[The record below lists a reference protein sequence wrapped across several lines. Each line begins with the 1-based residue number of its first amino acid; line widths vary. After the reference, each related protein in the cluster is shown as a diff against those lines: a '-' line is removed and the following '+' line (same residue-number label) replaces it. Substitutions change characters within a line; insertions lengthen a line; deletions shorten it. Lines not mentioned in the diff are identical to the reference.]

1 LILKAISTVRSI
13 GFLLMACANPACA
26 DPASEAMSA
35 TRDLYAQLN
44 ASNTEAFARYVPAQ
58 GFTEYNADKAS
69 LNVMT
74 MTYFTAV
81 MKSGVRL
88 DLKAIDLQ
96 AQTVGDVVV
105 VTGYRSGTIT
115 PPGAAPISSHL
126 QMSFVWS
133 RVGGQWQVRHV
144 HLSPPPAGP

>member
-1 LILKAISTVRSI
+1 MNTARALSL
-13 GFLLMACANPACA
+13 LLMTFSHPAFA

-35 TRDLYAQLN
+35 TRDLYAQLS
-44 ASNTEAFARYVPAQ
+44 ALDAKAFARYVPAQ

-74 MTYFTAV
+74 MAYFTAV
-81 MKSGVRL
+81 MGSGVKLDLRAV
-88 DLKAIDLQ
+88 DLKAQ
-96 AQTVGDVVV
+96 AFGDVVV

-115 PPGAAPISSHL
+115 PPGAAPIASHH

-133 RVGGQWQVRHV
+133 KEQGQWQVRHV
-144 HLSPPPAGP
+144 HLSTSPKQP